1 MKRPLSRMVGPSKF
15 RIGLFRMNCSN
26 GMCMTTAP
34 EHWDCSWDNNV
45 TAAKMA
51 DEAGFDFLLP
61 IGRWHGYK
69 GVTDTEGSTFETI
82 TWAAGL
88 LAAQQRITVSVA
100 TICDAVV
107 RLQTRFSPQSRWSQ
121 PITSAKGDLR

>member
-15 RIGLFRMNCSN
+15 RIGLFGMNCSN

-82 TWAAGL
+82 TWPQDFSRRHSASRSA
-88 LAAQQRITVSVA
+88 RRCMCV
-100 TICDAVV
+100 
-107 RLQTRFSPQSRWSQ
+107 LQTRFSPQSRWSQ